1 MIDHFDILSI
11 KADRSE
17 NPFQLYWAC
26 AKSPVELHVF
36 SQLSEWKDF
45 IVQLSL
51 SCQVPLVVKNKFERA
66 QYLYLLAWVYQDV
79 IKAGE
84 LAALAAL
91 ELALKDVYMNAYKDK
106 NPEYKNPKKPIHA
119 FLKQGLEYMV
129 EHDGLVDGKLPIVQK
144 YGGSVVSNLYRVRQN
159 GQVGKIDQTG
169 TLVGIRNSLAH
180 GDPFDAIPYGSLL
193 EIVRDLIDYIYR
205 NFPEYP

>member
-1 MIDHFDILSI
+1 M
-11 KADRSE
+11 
-17 NPFQLYWAC
+17 
-26 AKSPVELHVF
+26 
-36 SQLSEWKDF
+36 
-45 IVQLSL
+45 
-51 SCQVPLVVKNKFERA
+51 PLVVKNKFERA
-66 QYLYLLAWVYQDV
+66 QYLYLLAWVYQDI

-106 NPEYKNPKKPIHA
+106 NPEYKNPKKPIHT